1 MEARR
6 DQGRQAAADGAH
18 SLRGMVQKYGKVFI
32 GTYLAVYFS
41 TLGILFSGIESGVL
55 DPAYVLSWVSDDS
68 MEDGVKKS
76 TVAVVAEFMDHYAWT
91 RPYKSFVENNPELAN
106 LGVAWI
112 AVKFTEPIRFGTT
125 VAIVPRL
132 SRYLGYAPA
141 AVEEEVAKETH
152 SEIKEGETWTAKN
165 DSPPTKL

>member
-18 SLRGMVQKYGKVFI
+18 SLRGMIQKYGTVFI
-32 GTYLAVYFS
+32 GTYLAVYFT
-41 TLGILFSGIESGVL
+41 TLGTLFMGIESGVL

-68 MEDGVKKS
+68 MDGGVKKS
-76 TVAVVAEFMDHYAWT
+76 TVAVVAEFMDHYSWT
-91 RPYKSFVENNPELAN
+91 RPYKSFVENNPQLAN

-141 AVEEEVAKETH
+141 VGDEADVPKETL
-152 SEIKEGETWTAKN
+152 SEIKEGDAVNAKT
-165 DSPPTKL
+165 DSHPTK